1 MSPAEVG
8 RHSTVYRSR
17 SAAPVAPV
25 VTGAPVASTRAVRTV
40 VFSLAGLLLLGGT
53 GAWAATNR
61 TVTVTVEG
69 ESRTLYT
76 HGRNVSRV
84 LADARIALGPHDA
97 VAPHRDQA
105 VGNGAE
111 IIVERGRRV
120 TAVVDG
126 RARAFWTTARSVE
139 EALADLGMRESRLQL
154 SASRSQRLPLSGM
167 RFEVRTEK
175 RVTLAVHRDRRAVTT
190 FAATV
195 GALLTEQAVTLAPGD
210 ESEPPAAAPLIRGTV
225 VTVARIERRT
235 RTLTARIPAPVETR
249 TDPDLMLDQR
259 SVSTPGRDGEE
270 ERTVEYT
277 YADGTLTGTRVLS
290 SRRTA
295 EPATEVVVEGSTPYP
310 PDDTGRNWAALAKC
324 EAGGRPDAVSANGMY
339 HGLYQFSVDTW
350 QRTGGIGLPSEATP
364 REQTYRAIL
373 LYKRSGAGQWPHC
386 GRYL

>member
-1 MSPAEVG
+1 
-8 RHSTVYRSR
+8 
-17 SAAPVAPV
+17 V
-25 VTGAPVASTRAVRTV
+25 VTVVAGV
-40 VFSLAGLLLLGGT
+40 LLLGGT

-61 TVTVTVEG
+61 TVTVTVDG

-76 HGRNVSRV
+76 HARQVARV
-84 LADARIALGPHDA
+84 LAHAGIALGPHDA
-97 VAPHRDQA
+97 VAPHRHQA
-105 VGNGAE
+105 VDSGGE

-126 RARAFWTTARSVE
+126 RPREFWTTARSVE
-139 EALADLGMRESRLQL
+139 EALADLGMRESRLRL

-190 FAATV
+190 YAATV
-195 GALLTEQAVTLAPGD
+195 GELLAERAVTLAPGD
-210 ESEPPAAAPLIRGTV
+210 ESEPPAAAPLPRGAGAV

-235 RTLTARIPAPVETR
+235 RTVTVPIPAPVKTR
-249 TDPDLMLDQR
+249 TDPDLMLDQK
-259 SVSTPGRDGEE
+259 SVQTPGTPGEE
-270 ERTVEYT
+270 ERIVEYT
-277 YADGTLTGTRVLS
+277 YADGVLRDTRVVS

-295 EPATEVVVEGSTPYP
+295 EPRTEVLVGGSTPYP
-310 PDDTGRNWAALAKC
+310 PDETGANWAALAQC
-324 EAGGRPDAVSANGMY
+324 ESGGRPDAVSPNGLY

-350 QRTGGIGLPSEATP
+350 QRTGGLGLPSEATP

-373 LYKRSGAGQWPHC
+373 LFQRSGAGQWPHC